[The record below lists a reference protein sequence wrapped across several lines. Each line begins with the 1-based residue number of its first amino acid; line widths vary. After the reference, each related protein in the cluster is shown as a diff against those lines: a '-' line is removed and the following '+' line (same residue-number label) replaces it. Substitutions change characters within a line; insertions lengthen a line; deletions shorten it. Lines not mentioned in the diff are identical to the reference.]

1 MERERKEQ
9 REERRG
15 KELAQGK
22 HEKSAAVLWWRG
34 TPWDVLRV
42 HQIKVMV

>member
-1 MERERKEQ
+1 MGGVEVATSRQTKGMERERKEQ

-22 HEKSAAVLWWRG
+22 HEKSAAVL
-34 TPWDVLRV
+34 
-42 HQIKVMV
+42 